1 MKSEAQDKLQQLE
14 EDLLNKYSEALGI
27 FSGWF

>member
-1 MKSEAQDKLQQLE
+1 MKSEAQTEIERLE

-27 FSGWF
+27 FSGW